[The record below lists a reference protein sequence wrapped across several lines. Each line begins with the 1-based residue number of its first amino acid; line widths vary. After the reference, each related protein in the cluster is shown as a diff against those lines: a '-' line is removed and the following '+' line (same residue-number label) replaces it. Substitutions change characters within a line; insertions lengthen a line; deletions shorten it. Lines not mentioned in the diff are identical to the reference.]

1 MKKKIVILLLLLSLA
16 VCGCGS
22 NKSLNS
28 GNKTTNALTEDGAV
42 YGKINGESIRLNY
55 ERNFKDLYYKENISD
70 MDSSTLGA
78 LRIITY
84 RKDGQ
89 TLLELRMAYTESTS
103 LAEAEKK
110 LTYTAEH
117 KTINGIEFLYG
128 SAPVQFDSGETIN
141 SHQYFCE
148 YNKTLYGITL
158 ISNEDISDFEQAFI
172 NTIHF

>member
-1 MKKKIVILLLLLSLA
+1 MKKNIIILLLLCCLFIS
-16 VCGCGS
+16 GCNNTKNIKGS
-22 NKSLNS
+22 NN
-28 GNKTTNALTEDGAV
+28 TNTSTQDGAV
-42 YGKINGESIRLNY
+42 YGKINGEPIRLNY